1 MTLSFIFITD
11 IIGTVAFTVSAAM
24 EGIRKNMDIFGI
36 NIFSLAYV
44 ILAFITS
51 VSYIIF
57 NEETTLI
64 IGFIAVILIRC
75 IAAHYKLNLP
85 RIKHK

>member
-11 IIGTVAFTVSAAM
+11 IIGTVAFTVSATM

-36 NIFSLAYV
+36 NIFFLASV

-51 VSYIIF
+51 VSHIIF
-57 NEETTLI
+57 NEETSLI
-64 IGFIAVILIRC
+64 IGFIAVILIC
-75 IAAHYKLNLP
+75 YIAAHCKLNLP

>member
-11 IIGTVAFTVSAAM
+11 IIGTVAFTVSAAT

-36 NIFSLAYV
+36 NIFSLASV

-51 VSYIIF
+51 VSYMIF
-57 NEETTLI
+57 DESTSVI
-64 IGFIAVILIRC
+64 IGFISIILIRC
-75 IAAHYKLNLP
+75 AAVRYKLNLP